1 MLPLSAWKTEG
12 PRVVPFSFPRNRQ
25 RSGSF
30 RGRQTGRKR
39 SGGQDTTGP
48 KRSGHPDPERRK
60 NGRHL
65 QNREILRTFGGVFGE
80 MQEWLNWP
88 AWKASK
94 HQKCFRGSN
103 PLLSAKWHEQKQNPA
118 NYIFAGFYTLRPTI
132 VKRSKVHPIYECGHC
147 SKTQTPTSH
156 TVKPNLQVFSRI
168 RETRHKTPARFSPN
182 PETMKIR
189 KIQPYHALHAR
200 AMSPDRFDPGRHEMQ
215 TAEKRSLNRHVGK
228 RRRIKPTNERA
239 GGRKELICKFLAIL
253 FLPIRIKN
261 YTFGVLN
268 ERFHLPLAV

>member
-94 HQKCFRGSN
+94 PLKGFRGSN
-103 PLLSAKWHEQKQNPA
+103 PLLSAACENRVA
-118 NYIFAGFYTLRPTI
+118 SDLAARFLLRFRVSRRGFSGRGAPSLSRARRRAVPRRLRSASTR
-132 VKRSKVHPIYECGHC
+132 RSACGH
-147 SKTQTPTSH
+147 
-156 TVKPNLQVFSRI
+156 
-168 RETRHKTPARFSPN
+168 
-182 PETMKIR
+182 
-189 KIQPYHALHAR
+189 
-200 AMSPDRFDPGRHEMQ
+200 
-215 TAEKRSLNRHVGK
+215 
-228 RRRIKPTNERA
+228 A
-239 GGRKELICKFLAIL
+239 GGRTRAGW
-253 FLPIRIKN
+253 R
-261 YTFGVLN
+261 
-268 ERFHLPLAV
+268 RAVSARSGCTAAA

>member
-94 HQKCFRGSN
+94 PLKGFRGSN
-103 PLLSAKWHEQKQNPA
+103 PLLSARGVKHASPA
-118 NYIFAGFYTLRPTI
+118 KPKSADYF
-132 VKRSKVHPIYECGHC
+132 CG
-147 SKTQTPTSH
+147 
-156 TVKPNLQVFSRI
+156 
-168 RETRHKTPARFSPN
+168 
-182 PETMKIR
+182 
-189 KIQPYHALHAR
+189 
-200 AMSPDRFDPGRHEMQ
+200 
-215 TAEKRSLNRHVGK
+215 
-228 RRRIKPTNERA
+228 
-239 GGRKELICKFLAIL
+239 L
-253 FLPIRIKN
+253 FHSQRQ
-261 YTFGVLN
+261 
-268 ERFHLPLAV
+268 HLPFTPFRSDASSNGGASCAAADAR

>member
-1 MLPLSAWKTEG
+1 MLLLSAWKTEG

-103 PLLSAKWHEQKQNPA
+103 PLLSARA
-118 NYIFAGFYTLRPTI
+118 
-132 VKRSKVHPIYECGHC
+132 
-147 SKTQTPTSH
+147 
-156 TVKPNLQVFSRI
+156 
-168 RETRHKTPARFSPN
+168 
-182 PETMKIR
+182 IR
-189 KIQPYHALHAR
+189 KNRQKHTRSATSARPGALLSDTAPQKK
-200 AMSPDRFDPGRHEMQ
+200 AGPSSPTGTR
-215 TAEKRSLNRHVGK
+215 NRP
-228 RRRIKPTNERA
+228 RRCPT
-239 GGRKELICKFLAIL
+239 G
-253 FLPIRIKN
+253 
-261 YTFGVLN
+261 
-268 ERFHLPLAV
+268 

>member
-1 MLPLSAWKTEG
+1 
-12 PRVVPFSFPRNRQ
+12 
-25 RSGSF
+25 
-30 RGRQTGRKR
+30 
-39 SGGQDTTGP
+39 
-48 KRSGHPDPERRK
+48 
-60 NGRHL
+60 
-65 QNREILRTFGGVFGE
+65 

-182 PETMKIR
+182 PGTMKIR

>member
-1 MLPLSAWKTEG
+1 MLSLSAWKTEG

-132 VKRSKVHPIYECGHC
+132 VKRSKVHPFTNADIVPKHKRPLLTRSNRI
-147 SKTQTPTSH
+147 SKSSH
-156 TVKPNLQVFSRI
+156 GYAKHATKRPPGFLR
-168 RETRHKTPARFSPN
+168 TR
-182 PETMKIR
+182 
-189 KIQPYHALHAR
+189 
-200 AMSPDRFDPGRHEMQ
+200 GR
-215 TAEKRSLNRHVGK
+215 
-228 RRRIKPTNERA
+228 
-239 GGRKELICKFLAIL
+239 
-253 FLPIRIKN
+253 
-261 YTFGVLN
+261 
-268 ERFHLPLAV
+268 

>member
-103 PLLSAKWHEQKQNPA
+103 PLLSATNAENQQIAK
-118 NYIFAGFYTLRPTI
+118 
-132 VKRSKVHPIYECGHC
+132 
-147 SKTQTPTSH
+147 QTPSFAPKN
-156 TVKPNLQVFSRI
+156 VKSGVFVL
-168 RETRHKTPARFSPN
+168 F
-182 PETMKIR
+182 KI
-189 KIQPYHALHAR
+189 IQPLHNKRVAILKE
-200 AMSPDRFDPGRHEMQ
+200 SD
-215 TAEKRSLNRHVGK
+215 EKR
-228 RRRIKPTNERA
+228 
-239 GGRKELICKFLAIL
+239 LIFIYPFTLI
-253 FLPIRIKN
+253 FQDF
-261 YTFGVLN
+261 TSS
-268 ERFHLPLAV
+268 